1 MENKKENQQTK
12 IIVRQDSNKSEGPHL
27 SWGEYRH
34 QVNSYKWWII
44 AVTLLGGIAGF
55 AGTKFVLNPKR
66 EAVTSSLS
74 FSLPLNN
81 AKDAFLDG
89 TPFDG
94 RNLISKENI
103 KAVIE
108 SNDSFKGLNTDKI
121 YSSLSRT
128 PVESKDGN
136 GNISYSKTE
145 FVLTTSTSDFS
156 SSKQAKAFIG
166 ALIDHEVNQ
175 VFLPKIENL
184 TLANPFTQNEAKD
197 LSNIESVS
205 FIESVS
211 SFKTLDNVLVN
222 NYTALL
228 STFPNSSS
236 VVNNGDLL
244 SLSNTYSNVSKKRKT
259 RIGALNTRYYVN
271 FTDGKEEETREE
283 LERLGNEY
291 KDQVASI
298 ETSLKAKKDILNSLV
313 QIKNPDASISFQITS
328 LSNEIS
334 SLSEKKESLIKSL
347 KDFGYSVASSSGS
360 ISVSDTLDSSTGYYP
375 ALKFYKENKDSS
387 DAIKKKEAL
396 TWKKESEAYLVSLKD
411 RYKERMNQYKIAN
424 QATQVLYKNS
434 NNQIYVKEANYGI
447 VSGHISNFLVAGVG
461 LVLGFF
467 VSSLLLAEIGRNIEY
482 KKKKEAAKT
491 ETVTA
496 PMASKESDSKTE
508 ESKTASTDKE
518 EDSKKEDHTN
528 LDWDKSTKDR

>member
-27 SWGEYRH
+27 SWGEYRD

-74 FSLPLNN
+74 FSLPLND

-121 YSSLSRT
+121 YLSLSRA
-128 PVESKDGN
+128 PVEFKDGN

-145 FVLTTSTSDFS
+145 FVLTTSASDFS
-156 SSKQAKAFIG
+156 SSKQAQAFIG

-211 SFKTLDNVLVN
+211 SFKTLDNVLAN

-271 FTDGKEEETREE
+271 FTDGKEEEAREE

-291 KDQVASI
+291 KEQLASI
-298 ETSLKAKKDILNSLV
+298 ETSLKAKQDILNSLV
-313 QIKNPDASISFQITS
+313 QIKKTDFGISQQIVS

-334 SLSEKKESLIKSL
+334 TLNSKKDSLVKSL
-347 KDFGYSVASSSGS
+347 KSFGYTVTVSSESVL
-360 ISVSDTLDSSTGYYP
+360 VSEDLDSSTGYYP

-387 DAIKKKEAL
+387 DTAKKEEAL
-396 TWKKESEAYLVSLKD
+396 TWKMESETYLVSLKD
-411 RYKERMNQYKIAN
+411 RYKERMNQYQIAN

-467 VSSLLLAEIGRNIEY
+467 ASSLLLAEIGRNVEY
-482 KKKKEAAKT
+482 KKKKSAAVSAAADVKT
-491 ETVTA
+491 NAPKSET
-496 PMASKESDSKTE
+496 KEDVPSSPAEKTE
-508 ESKTASTDKE
+508 EKKE
-518 EDSKKEDHTN
+518 EDHTN
-528 LDWDKSTKDR
+528 LDCDKYTKDR